1 MQEAE
6 PMCLTLGVA
15 LLVFTLEIA
24 EEEYLLKRISAISGE
39 GPTRS

>member
-1 MQEAE
+1 
-6 PMCLTLGVA
+6 VA

-24 EEEYLLKRISAISGE
+24 EEKYLLKKISALSGE